1 MLVGQNIYYKFI
13 LYFVIITIT
22 AFILFIFTYW
32 TIILWCF
39 AATLF
44 SLLIIYI
51 IYWAIIA
58 YNKFIRLKN
67 ISEEMLNQISVA
79 MKFRLDTLE
88 QLINSVK
95 SYYNFEIN
103 TQIKV
108 TKLRSNSFNKAIN
121 SKNIQQFEQN
131 SSLLLGNVF
140 ALMENYPELKASETV
155 LLLMNNI
162 TAVEKDIANY
172 RYKYNIISREFN
184 TLLDTIPSNFIG
196 VAFKFEKL
204 DYLQFSERINI
215 VPKM

>member
-1 MLVGQNIYYKFI
+1 M
-13 LYFVIITIT
+13 
-22 AFILFIFTYW
+22 
-32 TIILWCF
+32 LWCF